1 MSRLYGEAMDENTHF
16 VRMEIINEE
25 LKHLLKRKDRRE
37 VAVDPLVQEL
47 LARIP
52 NQQTVA
58 AVLQDVLKIGGRSSE
73 LVVERAKRG
82 MVMDHLGL

>member
-1 MSRLYGEAMDENTHF
+1 
-16 VRMEIINEE
+16 VPI
-25 LKHLLKRKDRRE
+25 
-37 VAVDPLVQEL
+37 DPLVQEL

-58 AVLQDVLKIGGRSSE
+58 AVLQDVLKIGAKASE

-82 MVMDHLGL
+82 MVMDHLGLQEMQGKK